1 MLFYDF
7 EVFKYDWLTV
17 IFDTDKRK
25 EHVIINDE
33 NALQQVYN
41 DNKNNIWTGFNVLHY
56 DQYILKAILC
66 GFDPKRVNDHI
77 IVKGKPGWSFS
88 SLLRQ
93 VSLISYDVMLN
104 LDKGLKWFEGSM
116 GHNIKET
123 SVPFDIDRKLTD
135 DEIAETVKYCR
146 EDVKEAMELF
156 LRRKEEFEGRLGL
169 VKLACKD
176 SGLDL
181 SLLSKTKPQLSALI
195 LGAVRPTDEWDD
207 EFEID
212 FPDTMKIEK
221 YTKVVDW
228 YKDENNRCYARHI
241 PGRKTPE
248 KTKLDIDIA
257 GVPHTF
263 AWGGVHGALENYH
276 GKGFF
281 LNMDVASLYP
291 SLMIRYG
298 LLSRNVRDPEKYTEI
313 KNERIRLK
321 KLHDPLQA
329 VLKIVLNSTYGVM
342 KDKNNALYDPRQANR
357 VCVYGQLLLLDLIEK
372 LEPYA
377 EVIQSNTDGVL
388 IKMPE
393 NVPGN
398 LLNNAEDTWYSLIDD
413 IAYEWEKRTGLQLE
427 FDEYTEIYQKD
438 VNNYVVI
445 AEDGHYKSKGAYVK
459 GLSDID
465 YGDFPIINEALIQ
478 YMVHKIPIET
488 TIMNCNELKKFQYVA
503 KITSKYKC
511 ILHGEREIK
520 EKCIRVFASTLHDD
534 KGVSKV
540 SVRTG
545 KPEKISNSPEKCFLY
560 NENINGVP
568 CPSKLDRQ
576 WYIRKAKERL
586 ENFGVHK

>member
-7 EVFKYDWLTV
+7 EVYKYDWLTV
-17 IFDTDKRK
+17 IFDTDKRE
-25 EHVIINDE
+25 EHVIIND
-33 NALQQVYN
+33 ADHLQKIYD

-56 DQYILKAILC
+56 DQYILKGILC
-66 GFDPKRVNDHI
+66 GFNPKRVNDHI
-77 IVKGKPGWSFS
+77 IVKNKPGWSFS

-93 VSLISYDVMLN
+93 VPLISYDVMLN

-135 DEIAETVKYCR
+135 DELQETVKYCR
-146 EDVKEAMELF
+146 EDVIEAMELF
-156 LRRKEEFEGRLGL
+156 IRRKEEFDGRLGL
-169 VKLACKD
+169 VKLACKN

-195 LGAVRPTDEWDD
+195 LGAVRPIEDRDD
-207 EFEID
+207 EFDID

-221 YTKVVDW
+221 YRAVVDW
-228 YKDENNRCYARHI
+228 YKDRNNRCYARNI
-241 PGRKTPE
+241 SGKKTPE

-263 AWGGVHGALENYH
+263 AWGGVHGAIEKYH
-276 GKGFF
+276 GKGLF

-372 LEPYA
+372 LEPYS
-377 EVIQSNTDGVL
+377 EIIQSNTDGVL
-388 IKMPE
+388 IKMPTQE
-393 NVPGN
+393 N
-398 LLNNAEDTWYSLIDD
+398 EDEWYSLIDD
-413 IAYEWEKRTGLQLE
+413 IAYEWEKRTGLELE
-427 FDEYTEIYQKD
+427 FDEYREIYQKD
-438 VNNYVVI
+438 VNNYVII

-478 YMVHKIPIET
+478 YMVNKIPIET

-503 KITSKYKC
+503 KITGKYKC
-511 ILHGEREIK
+511 ILHGDREIK
-520 EKCIRVFASTLHDD
+520 EKCIRVFASNDPKD
-534 KGVSKV
+534 MGVKKV
-540 SVRTG
+540 SYRTG
-545 KPEKISNSPEKCFLY
+545 KPEKISNSPEKCFLF
-560 NENINGVP
+560 NELINGVT
-568 CPSKLDRQ
+568 CPDKLDKQ
-576 WYIRKAKERL
+576 WYIDKARERL
-586 ENFGVHK
+586 EAF

>member
-33 NALQQVYN
+33 NALQQVYD

-66 GFDPKRVNDHI
+66 GFDPKRMNDHI

-88 SLLRQ
+88 SVLRQ
-93 VSLISYDVMLN
+93 VPLISYDVMLN

-135 DEIAETVKYCR
+135 DELQETVKYCR
-146 EDVKEAMELF
+146 EDVSEAMELF
-156 LRRKEEFEGRLGL
+156 IRRKEEFDGRLGL
-169 VKLACKD
+169 VKLACKGK
-176 SGLDL
+176 GLDL

-212 FPDTMKIEK
+212 FPDTMKVEK
-221 YTKVVDW
+221 YTDVINW

-241 PGRKTPE
+241 SGKKTPE

-263 AWGGVHGALENYH
+263 AWGGVHGAIEKYH
-276 GKGFF
+276 GKGLF

-388 IKMPE
+388 VKMP
-393 NVPGN
+393 
-398 LLNNAEDTWYSLIDD
+398 AHEDEDKWFSLIDD
-413 IAYEWEKRTGLQLE
+413 IAYEWEKRTGLELE
-427 FDEYTEIYQKD
+427 FDEYREIYQKD
-438 VNNYVVI
+438 VNNYVII

-459 GLSDID
+459 KLSEID
-465 YGDFPIINEALIQ
+465 YGDFPIMNEALINF
-478 YMVHKIPIET
+478 MVKKIPIET

-503 KITSKYKC
+503 KITGKYKC
-511 ILHGEREIK
+511 ILHGDREIK
-520 EKCIRVFASTLHDD
+520 EKCIRVFASNDPKD
-534 KGVSKV
+534 MGVKKV
-540 SVRTG
+540 SCRTG
-545 KPEKISNSPEKCFLY
+545 KPEKISNSPEKCFLF
-560 NENINGVP
+560 NELINGVT
-568 CPSKLDRQ
+568 CPDKLDKQ
-576 WYIRKAKERL
+576 WYINKARERL
-586 ENFGVHK
+586 EAFG